1 MTIRGPIPEHIR
13 RLMPQEERADM
24 GKVVMTTG
32 DAQEKIDGRRE
43 KELQENIAALL
54 RQRDIWF
61 DWKRMDKRSTATLG
75 CPDFLFCVDGKACAF
90 EVKLPAGVISGDQM
104 RCHIAMLKNGWFVR
118 VVRSETEALEQ
129 LEVISR
135 G

>member
-13 RLMPQEERADM
+13 RLMPKEDRAEM
-24 GKVVMTTG
+24 GKVAMTTA

-43 KELQENIAALL
+43 KELQENIAAML

-61 DWKRMDKRSTATLG
+61 AWQRMDRKTTG
-75 CPDFLFCVDGKACAF
+75 TVGQPDFLFCVKGRACAF
-90 EVKLPAGVISGDQM
+90 EVKLPGSHLREEQTQAIIRM
-104 RCHIAMLKNGWFVR
+104 TTNGWFVR
-118 VVRSETEALEQ
+118 AVRSEKEALEQ
-129 LEVISR
+129 LEAIS